1 VSHGRSHQTYEYF
14 IDGIK
19 ESIITVATHFDAGK
33 IFAEYDFHYF
43 RYSKVPF
50 VRLLTLVGDFPKEE
64 GT

>member
-19 ESIITVATHFDAGK
+19 ESIISIATHFEASK
-33 IFAEYDFHYF
+33 IFAEYDFGYF
-43 RYSKVPF
+43 RRPKVPL

-64 GT
+64 ET